1 MPAERAYVPNMSQPA
16 LMTADDLLHVRIPEK
31 RIELVK
37 GVPPSGNPPGGGTA
51 GSPRS

>member
-1 MPAERAYVPNMSQPA
+1 MPADHAYVPNMS

-37 GVPPSGNPPGGGTA
+37 GVLAVREPAGGGTA